1 MRHALPAALRRGLA
15 RCPCACWAGDLRW
28 SQRQWGDHARG
39 SYEPADS
46 FSPAGAQPSPNTTR
60 EIASFAR
67 WSRPTSTRF
76 GSGGDFRT
84 LGAFY
89 EDYPLIATFPLQT
102 GQSRAHRP
110 DKALGGL
117 WESSVPIAVGVPR
130 GAIGS
135 WPMPDRLARPAGPKR
150 GTIEAEEFSP
160 ALGDGCRQGGQALRV
175 PTERLP
181 H

>member
-1 MRHALPAALRRGLA
+1 MCELFGL
-15 RCPCACWAGDLRW
+15 
-28 SQRQWGDHARG
+28 
-39 SYEPADS
+39 
-46 FSPAGAQPSPNTTR
+46 
-60 EIASFAR
+60 
-67 WSRPTSTRF
+67 
-76 GSGGDFRT
+76 DFRT

-102 GQSRAHRP
+102 GQSRGRIP
-110 DKALGGL
+110 DTALGGL

-160 ALGDGCRQGGQALRV
+160 GAWGTAVDKAVRPVLWPPQRGAAVQTSHHRV
-175 PTERLP
+175 PTAQLP
-181 H
+181 HTSLC